1 MDWDRCIFC
10 DIYDAVASR
19 IKKSPEDSSAAEA
32 SATAEASA
40 AEEPDALDNPTMID
54 DQSKTDDETKGTIM
68 DDCLFCKLVSGEI
81 PTNVVYEDD
90 DFLAFDDIEPEC
102 PIHTL
107 VIPKK
112 HYESLQ
118 DNVPA
123 ELLGKLWKVVPEV
136 AKIKGVYESGYRSV
150 INTGPD
156 SAATQPHL
164 HVHILGG
171 VKLGR
176 FTFEGSQRLG

>member
-1 MDWDRCIFC
+1 
-10 DIYDAVASR
+10 
-19 IKKSPEDSSAAEA
+19 
-32 SATAEASA
+32 
-40 AEEPDALDNPTMID
+40 
-54 DQSKTDDETKGTIM
+54 M
-68 DDCLFCKLVSGEI
+68 DDCLFCKLIAREI
-81 PTNVVYEDD
+81 PTNIVYEDD
-90 DFLAFDDIEPEC
+90 DFFAFDDIEPEC

-107 VIPKK
+107 VVPKK
-112 HYESLQ
+112 HYTNLQ
-118 DNVPA
+118 DDVPE

-136 AKIKGVYESGYRSV
+136 AKIKGVGESGYRSV

-176 FTFEGSQRLG
+176 FTFEGSQRLEGNE

>member
-1 MDWDRCIFC
+1 MDLDRCIFC
-10 DIYDAVASR
+10 DIYDAVVSR
-19 IKKSPEDSSAAEA
+19 IKKSPKNPNEAETSAEA
-32 SATAEASA
+32 NELGELDDPATT
-40 AEEPDALDNPTMID
+40 N
-54 DQSKTDDETKGTIM
+54 DQPKTDNETKGTIM

-81 PTNVVYEDD
+81 PTNVVYEDE

-118 DNVPA
+118 DDVPA

>member
-1 MDWDRCIFC
+1 MDLDRCIFC

-19 IKKSPEDSSAAEA
+19 IRKKPEETDAIDATD
-32 SATAEASA
+32 ATA
-40 AEEPDALDNPTMID
+40 DNNPT
-54 DQSKTDDETKGTIM
+54 KGSIM

-81 PTNVVYEDD
+81 PTNVVYEDE
-90 DFLAFDDIEPEC
+90 DFFAFDDIEPEC

-176 FTFEGSQRLG
+176 FTFEGSQRLDN